1 MLRVE
6 KLFAKIRGEDKEI
19 LKGVGIEVGKGE
31 IVAIMGPNGSG
42 KSTLVNVIMGNE
54 KYVVTSGKVF
64 LEDEDITSL
73 APHERA
79 KKGLYVS
86 FQHPPEID
94 GIRLAS
100 FIPMVLQRYHPED
113 DTPVPKLR
121 KEMGETF
128 KRVGLGSE
136 FLKRHINVGFSGG
149 EKKRAEV
156 AKLYIVKPKV
166 AILDEIDSGI
176 GGKTAELV
184 GRFIKKISDYHQ
196 VFCITHLAQIASF
209 AESHYAIKKL
219 SDNEGTYLSLKKI
232 VEKDKKQEIVRM
244 IAGDSSENAI
254 KFAEEILKKNE
265 VS

>member
-156 AKLYIVKPKV
+156 AQLYIVKPKV
-166 AILDEIDSGI
+166 AILDEIDSGLDVDALRVI
-176 GGKTAELV
+176 ANMINELKDR
-184 GRFIKKISDYHQ
+184 GTSFLI
-196 VFCITHLAQIASF
+196 ITHYPRLLHHLSVDRVHVFVDGRIVKSGGMDLALEVEEKGYEAV
-209 AESHYAIKKL
+209 
-219 SDNEGTYLSLKKI
+219 I
-232 VEKDKKQEIVRM
+232 V
-244 IAGDSSENAI
+244 
-254 KFAEEILKKNE
+254 
-265 VS
+265 